1 MELEGRI
8 VKVLPEQSG
17 TSQRTGDTWKSQE
30 YLIGHHY
37 YPNQTQE
44 SLVVMRVFGE
54 DRIKKFNLEV
64 YDEVRVRY
72 HFEAHEYNGRYFN
85 EIRLDGVTFVGKS
98 AHKNEQPQ
106 QPAGET
112 AGTGAT
118 DDDPL
123 NGPSDDAP
131 Y

>member
-1 MELEGRI
+1 M
-8 VKVLPEQSG
+8 PAQSG

-30 YLIGHHY
+30 YVIGYHY

-44 SLVVMRVFGE
+44 SLVVMRAFGE

-85 EIRLDGVTFVGKS
+85 EIRIDGVTFVGAS
-98 AHKNEQPQ
+98 ASKNQQPQ
-106 QPAGET
+106 QT
-112 AGTGAT
+112 AQSPN
-118 DDDPL
+118 DDPL
-123 NGPSDDAP
+123 NGPSDEAP